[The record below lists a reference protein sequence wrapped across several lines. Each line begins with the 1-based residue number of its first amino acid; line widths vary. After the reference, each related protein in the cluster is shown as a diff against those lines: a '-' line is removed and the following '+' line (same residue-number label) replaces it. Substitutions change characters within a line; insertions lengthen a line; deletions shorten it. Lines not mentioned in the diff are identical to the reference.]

1 MTECPHCRRT
11 FPWGRRLLCF
21 RLRARWRC
29 EFCGALLKCSERR
42 RVLICAGVWVT
53 FIALAAFP
61 LSRPW
66 AMTLG
71 WSVPTTLLLMFVL
84 VAFFDRLIILDSSGV
99 RCRQCGYDL
108 QGSEERCPECG
119 TSFEEKQTELPPTE
133 VPNHDQELSN

>member
-1 MTECPHCRRT
+1 M
-11 FPWGRRLLCF
+11 F
-21 RLRARWRC
+21 
-29 EFCGALLKCSERR
+29 
-42 RVLICAGVWVT
+42 ICLGVWAT

-71 WSVPTTLLLMFVL
+71 WSVPPTLLVMFVL

-108 QGSEERCPECG
+108 RGSEERCPECG
-119 TSFEEKQTELPPTE
+119 TFFEEKQTGQPPTAASD
-133 VPNHDQELSN
+133 HDQRLSN

>member
-1 MTECPHCRRT
+1 M
-11 FPWGRRLLCF
+11 LCF

-29 EFCGALLKCSERR
+29 EFCGALLRCSERR
-42 RVLICAGVWVT
+42 RVLICAGVWAT

-71 WSVPTTLLLMFVL
+71 WSVPTTLLVMFVL

-119 TSFEEKQTELPPTE
+119 TSFEDEQAELPPTGASD
-133 VPNHDQELSN
+133 HDPGPSN